1 MKEQTRMNK
10 IKISVIIP
18 VYNAEQYLKQCMES
32 VLGQTLKEIEIICI
46 DDGSTDNSLNILREY
61 QKKDNRIIIFS
72 QENQGAAV
80 ARNKGLELAKG
91 IYVAFMDPDDYYPD
105 SEVLLSLFEISCD
118 KQALIAGGSLSLDR
132 NGEFCQLKYEI
143 QDERIFLKDGFLLYE
158 DYQYDFYYQR
168 FIYSKRLL
176 DENFIRFPLY
186 RRGQDIPFF
195 VEAMIAAKK
204 FYAVERVTY
213 CYRVG
218 HKKINWGN
226 DTIAIHAIQATSE
239 IIKIAESHQ
248 FKKLSDRCIARLLYY
263 AEEILYCNNNIEV
276 LEVLDNEIRKINDEN
291 SEEIVNKKEAVLIKI
306 RFLLQLEKSKKNK
319 NVEIIAGESY
329 PAKVSII
336 IPVYNVEKFLV
347 ECLDSIC
354 GQTLQEIEIVCVNDG
369 STDKS
374 LDILKR
380 YAYDDQRIIV
390 LSQENS
396 GLSVARNSGIKFA
409 HSEYIYFC
417 DSDDKLEITALE
429 NLYNRA
435 KKDNLEMLY
444 FNADVFFENKELEN
458 RLYQY
463 KTYYVRKKD
472 YKKIY
477 DGKDM
482 LNSLLKNKDYIPSAY
497 LNFLKRDFVLNNQLL
512 FEPGILHEDNLWS
525 FKCALTANRVG
536 YYPKAF
542 FHRRIREN
550 SIVSQK
556 KSFEHAYG
564 YFISAIHGIEFL
576 KTVRLSNDEFENIN
590 KLILRWIRN
599 SQDIYGQLSNDEKSI
614 YENLN
619 NNEKIMFKILILGGK
634 EDKVNHIFDKIDK
647 TIKYYNKN
655 GLKSTLGK
663 IKFELVKYLRR

>member
-663 IKFELVKYLRR
+663 IKFS

>member
-1 MKEQTRMNK
+1 MNK

-46 DDGSTDNSLNILREY
+46 DDGSTDNSLNILKEY

-80 ARNKGLELAKG
+80 ARNRGLELAKG

-248 FKKLSDRCIARLLYY
+248 FKKLSDRCIARLLHY
-263 AEEILYCNNNIEV
+263 AEEILYCNNNIGV
-276 LEVLDNEIRKINDEN
+276 LEVLNNEIRKINDEN

-306 RFLLQLEKSKKNK
+306 RFLLKLEKSKKNK
-319 NVEIIAGESY
+319 NVEIITGESY

-354 GQTLQEIEIVCVNDG
+354 GQTLKEIEIICVNDG

-417 DSDDKLEITALE
+417 DSDDKLEIAALE
-429 NLYNRA
+429 NLYNKA

-564 YFISAIHGIEFL
+564 YFISALHGIEFL
-576 KTVRLSNDEFENIN
+576 KTVRLSNDEFVNIN

-655 GLKSTLGK
+655 GLKNTLGK

>member
-1 MKEQTRMNK
+1 MNK

-176 DENFIRFPLY
+176 DEHFIRFPLY

-248 FKKLSDRCIARLLYY
+248 FKKLSDRCIARLLHY

-276 LEVLDNEIRKINDEN
+276 LEVLDNEIRKINNKN
-291 SEEIVNKKEAVLIKI
+291 SEEIVNKKDAVLIKI
-306 RFLLQLEKSKKNK
+306 RFLLKLEKSKKNK

-336 IPVYNVEKFLV
+336 IPVYNVEKYLD

-354 GQTLQEIEIVCVNDG
+354 GQTLKEIEIICVNDG

-619 NNEKIMFKILILGGK
+619 NNEKIMFKILILRGK
-634 EDKVNHIFDKIDK
+634 EESVNHIFDKIDK

-655 GLKSTLGK
+655 GLKSTLRK
-663 IKFELVKYLRR
+663 IKFELAQYLRR

>member
-1 MKEQTRMNK
+1 MNK

-176 DENFIRFPLY
+176 DEHFIRFPLY

-248 FKKLSDRCIARLLYY
+248 FKKLSDRCIARLLHY

-306 RFLLQLEKSKKNK
+306 RFLLKLEKSKKNK

-354 GQTLQEIEIVCVNDG
+354 GQTLKEIEIICVNDG

-655 GLKSTLGK
+655 GLKNTLGK

>member
-1 MKEQTRMNK
+1 MSK

-46 DDGSTDNSLNILREY
+46 DDGSIDNSLNILKEY

-248 FKKLSDRCIARLLYY
+248 FKKLSDRCIARLLHY
-263 AEEILYCNNNIEV
+263 AEEILYCNNNIGV
-276 LEVLDNEIRKINDEN
+276 LEVLNNEIRKINDEN

-306 RFLLQLEKSKKNK
+306 RFLLKLEKSKKNK
-319 NVEIIAGESY
+319 NVEIITGESY

-354 GQTLQEIEIVCVNDG
+354 GQTLKEIEIICVNDG

-482 LNSLLKNKDYIPSAY
+482 FNSLLKNKDYIPSAY

-655 GLKSTLGK
+655 GLKNTLGK

>member
-1 MKEQTRMNK
+1 MNK

-80 ARNKGLELAKG
+80 ARNRGLDLAKG

-132 NGEFCQLKYEI
+132 NGKFCQLKYEF

-248 FKKLSDRCIARLLYY
+248 FKKLSYRCIARLLYY
-263 AEEILYCNNNIEV
+263 AEEILYCNNNNIEV

-291 SEEIVNKKEAVLIKI
+291 SEEIVNKKDAVLIKI
-306 RFLLQLEKSKKNK
+306 RFLLKLEKSKKNK

-354 GQTLQEIEIVCVNDG
+354 GQTLKEIEIICVNDG

-435 KKDNLEMLY
+435 KKDSLEMLY

-655 GLKSTLGK
+655 GLKNTLGK

>member
-1 MKEQTRMNK
+1 MNK

-46 DDGSTDNSLNILREY
+46 DDGSTDNSLNILKEY

-80 ARNKGLELAKG
+80 ARNRGLELAKG

-248 FKKLSDRCIARLLYY
+248 FKKLSDRCIARLLHY
-263 AEEILYCNNNIEV
+263 AEEILYCNNNIGV
-276 LEVLDNEIRKINDEN
+276 LEVLNNEIRKINDEN

-306 RFLLQLEKSKKNK
+306 RFLLKLEKSKKNK
-319 NVEIIAGESY
+319 NVEIITGESY

-354 GQTLQEIEIVCVNDG
+354 GQTLKEIEIICVNDG

-417 DSDDKLEITALE
+417 DSDDKLEIAALE
-429 NLYNRA
+429 NLYNKA

-655 GLKSTLGK
+655 GLKNTLGK